1 MKFLIALSF
10 KNLARY
16 TKRTIITASAIAFGL
31 AMFLFI
37 DSMLKGAEKDSERN
51 LIWYETASARVYARE
66 NLDDWR
72 KMNLKHMIENPGEII
87 SAIEDAGYEAAPRAA
102 FSGEMVVYR
111 DPFPEDGSVQV
122 RLFAVDPVKDPDVYR
137 MKESLIDGSS
147 WLEEGSN
154 GVIMGSWMAEDL
166 GADIGYPVT
175 IVTRTRDGAF
185 QTIDLEIT
193 GLIKTANPMV
203 NRSSLLMDLSYAD
216 AMLNLDG
223 AVSQIDV
230 SYPLAADDREE
241 VAALKAALPSQRD
254 DVSVVSWRFLAGD
267 YLSLAAAKQSGTL
280 VILGLVFIIAL
291 VGISNTMLLA
301 MYERRRELGMLRA
314 MGMTDRE
321 IGLSFMMEA
330 GGIGLIGSLIGAII
344 GAALVWFLVD
354 VGINFEFILRDFDA
368 GYRISSVFRGIW
380 RPGMFVLAAVFGVVM
395 SMIVALIPTR
405 QALKMRIT
413 DCLHAET

>member
-16 TKRTIITASAIAFGL
+16 TKRTLITASAIAFGL

-51 LIWYETASARVYARE
+51 LIWYETASARVYAQE
-66 NLDDWR
+66 NLDNWR

-87 SAIEDAGYEAAPRAA
+87 AAIENEGYDAAPRAA
-102 FSGEMVVYR
+102 FSGEMVVYK

-122 RLFAVDPVKDPDVYR
+122 RLFAVDPLRDPEVYH
-137 MKESLIDGSS
+137 MKEALIGDSS
-147 WLEEGSN
+147 WLEKGSN

-166 GADIGYPVT
+166 GADIGYPLT

-185 QTIDLEIT
+185 QTIDLEIA

-203 NRSSLLMDLSYAD
+203 NRSSLLMDLDYANT
-216 AMLNLDG
+216 MLNLNG
-223 AVSQIDV
+223 AVSQIDI
-230 SYPLAADDREE
+230 SYPLAANDREE
-241 VAALKAALPSQRD
+241 VAALKAAIPSQRD
-254 DVSVVSWRFLAGD
+254 DLAVVSWRFLAGD
-267 YLSLAAAKQSGTL
+267 YLSIAAAKQGGTL
-280 VILGLVFIIAL
+280 MILGLVFIIAL

-314 MGMTDRE
+314 MGMSDRQ
-321 IGLSFMMEA
+321 IGLSFTIEA
-330 GGIGLIGSLIGAII
+330 GGIGLIGSLFGAVIGGI
-344 GAALVWFLVD
+344 LVWFLVE

-380 RPGMFVLAAVFGVVM
+380 RPGMFILSAVFGVGM
-395 SMIVALIPTR
+395 SMLVALIPTR
-405 QALKMRIT
+405 QALKMGIT